1 MSRSIVLSSMLL
13 LMAGCAPSSNPEG
26 SAFRPEEAE
35 RLEREVNLENWD
47 DGGELSRFAFLSIP
61 KIFETAVI
69 RRGDGEVLALET
81 ALEEDVARYEVAL
94 ADGGV
99 MAFDD
104 YVASGALDG
113 IVIVRGGKLVYE
125 SYPRMRSSDQHIS
138 FSVSKVLVSTVVAVL
153 EDRGLVDVSKPVDV
167 YVPAL
172 RGTAWEGIPVLDV
185 LDMASGIDALE
196 GIEDSYTNPERK
208 HYQYEASLGWLP
220 KVEGLPS
227 SVLEEDTY
235 GFIASLEKRS
245 RPGTVWEYVSV
256 NTMVLAWLAE
266 EVTGKKFPEVLSETI
281 WSRMGAETDALV
293 SVNSRGHGAVHGGI
307 VATLR
312 DVARFGLLFTGG
324 RGRGVVSESYLEKI
338 LEGGRPELLEAAGR
352 AVADVR
358 HATYQWDRVYDDGSF
373 FKGGF
378 GGQGLYVSPE
388 KDVVLAYFGTHGY
401 DAPAPPVLDVCRRM
415 FADLF

>member
-1 MSRSIVLSSMLL
+1 MSRFPILSSILL
-13 LMAGCAPSSNPEG
+13 GIAGCAPSSNPEG

-69 RRGDGEVLALET
+69 RRGDAEVLALET
-81 ALEEDVARYEVAL
+81 ALGDDVARYEVAL

-125 SYPRMRSSDQHIS
+125 SYPRMRGSDQHIS
-138 FSVSKVLVSTVVAVL
+138 FSVSKVLVSTVVAIL
-153 EDRGLVDVSKPVDV
+153 EDRGLVDVSKPVEV

-220 KVEGLPS
+220 IVEGLPS
-227 SVLEEDTY
+227 SVREEDTY
-235 GFIASLEKRS
+235 GFIASLDKKS
-245 RPGTVWEYVSV
+245 GPGRVWEYVSV
-256 NTMVLAWLAE
+256 NTMVLAWLVE
-266 EVTGKKFPEVLSETI
+266 EVTGKKFHEVLSETI
-281 WSRMGAETDALV
+281 WSRMGAEADALV
-293 SVNSRGHGAVHGGI
+293 TVNSRGYGAVHGGI

-312 DVARFGLLFTGG
+312 DVARFGLLFTEG
-324 RGRGVVSESYLEKI
+324 RGRGVVSKSYLEKI
-338 LEGGRPELLEAAGR
+338 LVGGRPELLDAAGR
-352 AVADVR
+352 AAADVR
-358 HATYQWDRVYDDGSF
+358 HATYQWDRVYKDGSF

-378 GGQGLYVSPE
+378 GGQGLYVWPE
-388 KDVVLAYFGTHGY
+388 KDVVLAFFGTHGY
-401 DAPAPPVLDVCRRM
+401 DAPAPPVLDACRRM

>member
-1 MSRSIVLSSMLL
+1 MSRSLVFSSTLL
-13 LMAGCAPSSNPEG
+13 LMGGCAPSPK
-26 SAFRPEEAE
+26 PEEAGFSPEEVE
-35 RLEREVNLENWD
+35 RLGRDVNLENWD

-61 KIFETAVI
+61 KIFPTAVI

-81 ALEEDVARYEVAL
+81 AIEKNIARYQVAL

-99 MAFDD
+99 MAFDE

-113 IVIVRGGKLVYE
+113 IVIVRGGKVVYE
-125 SYPRMRSSDQHIS
+125 SYPRMRSNDQHIL
-138 FSVSKVLVSTVVAVL
+138 FSISKVLVSTVVAIL

-172 RGTAWEGIPVLDV
+172 RATAWEAIPVLDV

-196 GIEDSYTNPERK
+196 AIEDSYTNPERK

-227 SVLEEDTY
+227 SVVGEDTF

-245 RPGTVWEYVSV
+245 GPGMVWEYVSV

-266 EVTGKKFPEVLSETI
+266 EVMGKKFPEVVSETI
-281 WSRMGAETDALV
+281 WSRMGAEADALL

-312 DVARFGLLFTGG
+312 DVARFGLLFTEG
-324 RGRGVVSESYLEKI
+324 RGRGVVSERYLEKI

-352 AVADVR
+352 AAADVR
-358 HATYQWDRVYDDGSF
+358 HATYQWDRVYKDGSF

-401 DAPAPPVLDVCRRM
+401 DAPTPPVLDVCRRM

>member
-1 MSRSIVLSSMLL
+1 MSRSIAFSSILV
-13 LMAGCAPSSNPEG
+13 LMAGCAPSPSPEG
-26 SAFRPEEAE
+26 AGFSLEEAE
-35 RLEREVNLENWD
+35 RLEHKVNLENWD
-47 DGGELSRFAFLSIP
+47 DGGEISRFAFLSIP
-61 KIFETAVI
+61 KIFPTAVI
-69 RRGDGEVLALET
+69 PRGDGEVLALET
-81 ALEEDVARYEVAL
+81 ALDEDVARYEVAL

-99 MAFDD
+99 MKFDD

-113 IVIVRGGKLVYE
+113 IVIVRGGKVVYE
-125 SYPRMRSSDQHIS
+125 KYPRMRSNDPHIL
-138 FSVSKVLVSTVVAVL
+138 FSVSKVLVSTVVAIL
-153 EDRGLVDVSKPVDV
+153 EDRGLVEVSKPVEV

-196 GIEDSYTNPERK
+196 GIEDSYTNPERP

-227 SVLEEDTY
+227 SVLEEDTF
-235 GFIASLEKRS
+235 GFIGSLQKRS
-245 RPGTVWEYVSV
+245 APGKVWEYVSV

-266 EVTGKKFPEVLSETI
+266 EVTGKKFHEVLSETI
-281 WSRMGAETDALV
+281 WSRMGAEADALV

-307 VATLR
+307 VAILR
-312 DVARFGLLFTGG
+312 DVARFGLLFTEG
-324 RGRGVVSESYLEKI
+324 RGRGVVSPSYLEKI

-352 AVADVR
+352 ASAEVR

-401 DAPAPPVLDVCRRM
+401 DAPAPAVLDACRRM
-415 FADLF
+415 FEDLY